1 MRKHSLLLVLIGC
14 VAVIV
19 GLCSAE
25 SALAQ
30 LRVPPAHV
38 ATLAVQ
44 SDDDIAFT
52 EVENADTVSQQNSVP
67 VLPVQHVVP
76 QGQAQPTAQPL
87 PQPVV
92 TQHIATTPAVQQQ
105 PLATVQVAPQVQAQL
120 QVAAPPQ
127 AMMQMQTAPMQAA
140 PMPGMAGGAI
150 VIPVTVPQYV
160 TYTPQPVTMM
170 VNRPAQLVIPQQY
183 PYPAPMPQMYDPML
197 AMQMQQQ
204 QMMPMMMQP
213 QMPMMQA
220 RPQQPIP
227 VKMILPDGSTVSIK
241 HYVPG
246 NYLKN
251 VWRAVTP

>member
-1 MRKHSLLLVLIGC
+1 MRKHPLPLVLIGC

-19 GLCSAE
+19 GLCCAE

-30 LRVPPAHV
+30 LRVPPARV

-44 SDDDIAFT
+44 SDNEIAFT
-52 EVENADTVSQQNSVP
+52 EVENADTAPQKNSAP
-67 VLPVQHVVP
+67 VLPVQHVVS
-76 QGQAQPTAQPL
+76 QGQTQPTAQPS

-92 TQHIATTPAVQQQ
+92 TQQIASPA
-105 PLATVQVAPQVQAQL
+105 VQVAPQVQAQL
-120 QVAAPPQ
+120 QFAVPSQ
-127 AMMQMQTAPMQAA
+127 AMMQMQTAPMQAT
-140 PMPGMAGGAI
+140 PMPGMVGGAI

-183 PYPAPMPQMYDPML
+183 SYPAPMPQQMYDPML

-204 QMMPMMMQP
+204 QMMPMMMPP

-220 RPQQPIP
+220 QPQQPIP

>member
-1 MRKHSLLLVLIGC
+1 MRKHPLPLVLIGC

-38 ATLAVQ
+38 ATLGMQ
-44 SDDDIAFT
+44 PDDEAAFT
-52 EVENADTVSQQNSVP
+52 ESENTDTVPQQNSVP
-67 VLPVQHVVP
+67 TLPVQHVLP
-76 QGQAQPTAQPL
+76 QGQAQPTAPPL

-92 TQHIATTPAVQQQ
+92 TQQIASPQVAQQQ
-105 PLATVQVAPQVQAQL
+105 PLPTVQVAPQVQAQL
-120 QVAAPPQ
+120 QVAVPPQ
-127 AMMQMQTAPMQAA
+127 AMMQMQTAPMQAT
-140 PMPGMAGGAI
+140 PMTGMTGGAI

-204 QMMPMMMQP
+204 MMMMQP

>member
-1 MRKHSLLLVLIGC
+1 MRKHPLPLVLIGC
-14 VAVIV
+14 VAVVV
-19 GLCSAE
+19 GLCCVE
-25 SALAQ
+25 PTLAQ
-30 LRVPPAHV
+30 LRVPPAYV
-38 ATLAVQ
+38 ATLSMQ
-44 SDDDIAFT
+44 PDDKTTLT
-52 EVENADTVSQQNSVP
+52 EGENADTVPQQNSAP
-67 VLPVQHVVP
+67 VLPIQHVVP
-76 QGQAQPTAQPL
+76 QGQTQPITSPL
-87 PQPVV
+87 PQPVI
-92 TQHIATTPAVQQQ
+92 TQQIATP
-105 PLATVQVAPQVQAQL
+105 PQIQTQL
-120 QVAAPPQ
+120 QVAVPSQ
-127 AMMQMQTAPMQAA
+127 ATMQMQTAPMQTT

-170 VNRPAQLVIPQQY
+170 INRPAQLVIPQQY

-204 QMMPMMMQP
+204 MMQP
-213 QMPMMQA
+213 QIPMMQP

>member
-1 MRKHSLLLVLIGC
+1 MRKHSLPLVLIGC
-14 VAVIV
+14 VVIV
-19 GLCSAE
+19 GLCCAE
-25 SALAQ
+25 PALAQ
-30 LRVPPAHV
+30 LRVPPTHV
-38 ATLAVQ
+38 AALAVQ
-44 SDDDIAFT
+44 PDDEAAFA
-52 EVENADTVSQQNSVP
+52 EGENADTMPQQNSAP

-76 QGQAQPTAQPL
+76 QGQAQPTTQPL

-92 TQHIATTPAVQQQ
+92 TQQIATSPAVQQQ
-105 PLATVQVAPQVQAQL
+105 PLATVQVVPQVQAQL
-120 QVAAPPQ
+120 QVAVPPQ
-127 AMMQMQTAPMQAA
+127 AMMPMQAA

-197 AMQMQQQ
+197 SMQMQQ
-204 QMMPMMMQP
+204 QMMPMTMPPQMSMMQP
-213 QMPMMQA
+213 

>member
-1 MRKHSLLLVLIGC
+1 MRKNSLPLVLIGC

-19 GLCSAE
+19 GLCCAE

-38 ATLAVQ
+38 ATLGMQ
-44 SDDDIAFT
+44 PDDEAAFT
-52 EVENADTVSQQNSVP
+52 ASEKVDTVPQQNSAT
-67 VLPVQHVVP
+67 VLPVQHIVP
-76 QGQAQPTAQPL
+76 QVQPPAPQL
-87 PQPVV
+87 PQPVIA
-92 TQHIATTPAVQQQ
+92 QQIATPPA
-105 PLATVQVAPQVQAQL
+105 VQVAPQVQAQL
-120 QVAAPPQ
+120 QVAVPPQ
-127 AMMQMQTAPMQAA
+127 DMMQMQMAPMQAA

-183 PYPAPMPQMYDPML
+183 PYPAPMPQMCDPML
-197 AMQMQQQ
+197 AMQMQQ
-204 QMMPMMMQP
+204 MMMQP
-213 QMPMMQA
+213 QMPMMMQP

-227 VKMILPDGSTVSIK
+227 IKMILPDGSTVSIK

-246 NYLKN
+246 NHLKN
-251 VWRAVTP
+251 IWRAVTP